1 MGTQTRRLR
10 TSAMTI
16 ATAVLAFVSMSCRSG
31 ASAGGG
37 SAAPSPAG
45 GSHVEVVPASDV
57 PPSDAS
63 ASGAPSQGVTPV
75 RLSSGSN
82 GIGFDDLV
90 FARGMR
96 KVLAP
101 AAATGNLDLIDPD
114 TRAVVA
120 IGGFSSSTGA
130 YKGGH
135 GEGTTSADEGRGLLF
150 ATDRTTGLLH
160 VLDPMAKAIIA
171 STKLGD
177 GPDYVRWVDAASE
190 LWVTE
195 PDAKVIEVFTLP
207 PGPKPVPV
215 HVMNIRVDG
224 GPESLVI
231 DSGRTRAYTH
241 LWSGSTAAI
250 DVASHQVVA
259 TWSNGCRRSRGIAL
273 DSQRGFLFAAC
284 AEGTLVVLD
293 VDHKGKQLGSASSG
307 SGVDVIAY
315 SPSLAH
321 VYFPG
326 AGSAT
331 MAIVGVATSGQPT
344 VLGTVPTASG
354 AHCVTADDRG
364 NAWVCD
370 PEHGQLLV
378 FKDAYPPSNGHQ

>member
-1 MGTQTRRLR
+1 MRTWTNRFE
-10 TSAMTI
+10 TSALMV
-16 ATAVLAFVSMSCRSG
+16 ATAVLALACGACRSG
-31 ASAGGG
+31 PSAGGG
-37 SAAPSPAG
+37 SAAPSLGGGPQAETPAG
-45 GSHVEVVPASDV
+45 DPTPNSRASE
-57 PPSDAS
+57 
-63 ASGAPSQGVTPV
+63 GATAVK
-75 RLSSGSN
+75 LSSGSN

-90 FARGMR
+90 FAGGMLR

-114 TRAVVA
+114 TKAVVA

-160 VLDPMAKAIIA
+160 VLDPAAKAIIA

-177 GPDYVRWVDAASE
+177 GPDYVRWVDATGE

-207 PGPKPVPV
+207 PGPKPIPA
-215 HVMNIRVDG
+215 HAINIRVDG

-231 DSGRTRAYTH
+231 DSRRKRAYTH

-250 DVASHQVVA
+250 DIASHQIVA

-273 DSQRGFLFAAC
+273 DTQRGFLFAAC

-293 VDHKGKQLGSASSG
+293 IDHNGKQLGSVSSG

-331 MAIVGVATSGQPT
+331 MAIVGVAASGQPT

-370 PEHGQLLV
+370 PDHGQLLV
-378 FKDAYPPSNGHQ
+378 FRDAYPPSNGRK